1 MEILKRTMNNEL
13 IIKKYAGI
21 KWGLILLTCFAVILM
36 IKEMVIA
43 AIVCGIVFMYF
54 LYLKNKY
61 KRLLT
66 NGKEN

>member
-1 MEILKRTMNNEL
+1 MKNEL

-21 KWGLILLTCFAVILM
+21 KWGLILLTCCAVILM
-36 IKEMVIA
+36 IKQMVIA
-43 AIVCGIVFMYF
+43 AIFCGMAFIYF

-66 NGKEN
+66 NGKEK